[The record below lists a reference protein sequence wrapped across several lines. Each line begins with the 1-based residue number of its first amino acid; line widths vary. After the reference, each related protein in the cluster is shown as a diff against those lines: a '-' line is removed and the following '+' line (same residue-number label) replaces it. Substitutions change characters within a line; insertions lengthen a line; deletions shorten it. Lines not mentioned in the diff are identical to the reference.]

1 MKKFL
6 TFLLA
11 TLFIVSLSF
20 NVYAAP
26 ASQGKDVVVGIIDN
40 NGTPDDPSDDKVIKE
55 DGDTDG
61 DGDVDADDDPVST
74 VTKVYSVNVAWGE
87 LVFNITVDDA
97 DNVEWNSE
105 SRVYDITDGSWQ
117 KTTENI
123 KVTNNSNATLGVT
136 ANFANG
142 KSATQNGVTATLSD
156 SDTRL
161 ASAVGT
167 SGTTAPAVTYE
178 VKITSPVPASVPT
191 LSFTVD
197 VITVTFSE

>member
-1 MKKFL
+1 MKKIL
-6 TFLLA
+6 TILLA
-11 TLFIVSLSF
+11 TLFIVSLSL

-26 ASQGKDVVVGIIDN
+26 ASEGKDVIIGIIDN
-40 NGTPDDPSDDKVIKE
+40 NGTPDDPSDDKVITE

-61 DGDVDADDDPVST
+61 DGDVDEDDDPVSE

-87 LVFNITVDDA
+87 LVFNITVEDTDD
-97 DNVEWNSE
+97 VEWNSE
-105 SRVYDITDGSWQ
+105 NRVYDITGGSWQ

-142 KSATQNGVTATLSD
+142 KSATTNGVTATLSN

-167 SGTTAPAVTYE
+167 AATDAPSVTYE
-178 VKITSPVPASVPT
+178 VKITSAVPASVPT

-197 VITVTFSE
+197 AITVAFSE